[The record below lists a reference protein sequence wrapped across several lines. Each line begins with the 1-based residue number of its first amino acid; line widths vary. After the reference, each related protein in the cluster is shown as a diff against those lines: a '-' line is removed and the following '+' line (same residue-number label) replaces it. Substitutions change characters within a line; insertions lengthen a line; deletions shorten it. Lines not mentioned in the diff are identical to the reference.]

1 MKHEQAAL
9 RRHVDCM
16 NQMTAYEER
25 QQLQLQLQQQQQQR
39 QVQLQ
44 LEQKQQRKDQLYGEG
59 GIGSKEQRRAERT
72 RVRKRQTLE
81 HDADD
86 GGGGGSSTTNTTNKA
101 LRTSIYLSNL
111 PIDGSTTERTL
122 QSLFCSYGRLDRVTM
137 YRCRSTGEWKG
148 DGLIVF
154 GRDAVGEYRRKNGDG
169 AGADLVEAVCT
180 QMNTAELPCGTAI
193 GVQPA
198 DTDYKKKKSTNAEE
212 TTHQQPTS
220 IHGNRNSVES
230 SANSVPS
237 DGATK
242 LTSPTTAAAAVNM
255 ATISGGSED
264 KNAKEDDDDD
274 LDDFFASLE

>member
-180 QMNTAELPCGTAI
+180 Q
-193 GVQPA
+193 V
-198 DTDYKKKKSTNAEE
+198 
-212 TTHQQPTS
+212 
-220 IHGNRNSVES
+220 
-230 SANSVPS
+230 
-237 DGATK
+237 
-242 LTSPTTAAAAVNM
+242 
-255 ATISGGSED
+255 
-264 KNAKEDDDDD
+264 
-274 LDDFFASLE
+274 SLFLICHNV